1 MKPSQLKKS
10 EFAPYF
16 NTYISLVDE
25 IGTVKALRKSKKYV
39 LKLVKTFPKEK
50 QQFCYAAGKWTIKEI
65 LLHLIDNERIFINRA
80 LRFSRNDTTSLPAYE
95 HNEYVENSNANNR
108 KFKDLLKEY
117 KSQRNCS
124 IQFFKGLDKEILKKT
139 GTAGGNKISVRAI
152 AYILAGHDLHHCSVI
167 EEKYL

>member
-1 MKPSQLKKS
+1 MKPSQLNKS

-25 IGTVKALRKSKKYV
+25 MDTVKALKKSKKHV
-39 LKLVKTFPKEK
+39 LKLMKNLPKEK
-50 QQFCYAAGKWTIKEI
+50 QEFCYAEGKWTIKEI

-80 LRFSRNDTTSLPAYE
+80 LRFSRNDTTSLPGYE

-117 KSQRNCS
+117 KTQRNCS
-124 IQFFKGLDKEILKKT
+124 IQFFKGLDEEMLQKI

-167 EEKYL
+167 EERYL